1 MKTMEY
7 KTSRKEA
14 IKAGETRYIGPPCKY
29 GHGSIRYTGNWECVV
44 CKRNRKRGGLDA
56 VIDPVIEQSRINRA
70 NAIALGKNKYMG
82 VKCSR
87 GHDGERYV
95 RNHACV
101 KCRLEAK
108 YKRRK
113 KFSLL
118 RKAIAKT
125 LCGPRLPRIG
135 NNKKRYTD
143 EQLLERQRIRKAKY
157 RSKNKDKINAY
168 KAKHRAAKLNR
179 TPGWLR
185 PVDFRHIQEIYN
197 IARRLTE
204 ETKTLHHV
212 DHIIPLQ
219 GKIVSGLHVPT
230 NLRVIKAAD
239 NVKKSNSFQI

>member
-14 IKAGETRYIGPPCKY
+14 IKAGETRYIGSPCKY
-29 GHGSIRYTGNWECVV
+29 GHGSIRYTGNWECAV
-44 CKRNRKRGGLDA
+44 CKRNRKRGGRDA
-56 VIDPVIEQSRINRA
+56 VIDPAIEQSRINRA

-82 VKCSR
+82 SKCSH
-87 GHDGERYV
+87 GHDGERFV
-95 RNHACV
+95 RNHTCV
-101 KCRLEAK
+101 KCHSEAK

-113 KFSLL
+113 KLSLL
-118 RKAIAKT
+118 RKAVAKT

-157 RSKNKDKINAY
+157 RSKNKDKIRAY
-168 KAKHRAAKLNR
+168 RAKHRAAKLNR

-185 PVDFRHIQEIYN
+185 PVDLKHIEEIYN

-204 ETKTLHHV
+204 KTGESHHV

-219 GKIVSGLHVPT
+219 GKLVSGLHVPT

>member
-1 MKTMEY
+1 MDY
-7 KTSRKEA
+7 KNSRKEA
-14 IKAGETRYIGPPCKY
+14 KAAGETRYIGSPCIY
-29 GHGSIRYTGNWECVV
+29 GHGSIRYTATWDCVV
-44 CKRNRKRGGLDA
+44 CKRNRIRGGLDA

-82 VKCSR
+82 VKCSQ

-95 RNHACV
+95 KNHACV

-108 YKRRK
+108 YKRRRK
-113 KFSLL
+113 ASLL
-118 RKAIAKT
+118 RKAVAKT
-125 LCGPRLPRIG
+125 LCGPRLSRMG

-168 KAKHRAAKLNR
+168 KAKHHAEKLNR
-179 TPGWLR
+179 TPVWLR
-185 PVDFRHIQEIYN
+185 SVDLKHIEEIYN

-204 ETKTLHHV
+204 ETGTLYHV
-212 DHIIPLQ
+212 DHIIPLR

-239 NVKKSNSFQI
+239 NIKKNNSFQI

>member
-1 MKTMEY
+1 MEY

-14 IKAGETRYIGPPCKY
+14 LAAGETRYIGSPCKY

-44 CKRNRKRGGLDA
+44 CKRNRKRGGLNA

-185 PVDFRHIQEIYN
+185 PVDFRHIQVYYEISKRQTQATG
-197 IARRLTE
+197 IE
-204 ETKTLHHV
+204 HHV

-219 GKIVSGLHVPT
+219 GKTVSGLHVPWNLQVLEGRE
-230 NLRVIKAAD
+230 NLRKNNKLV
-239 NVKKSNSFQI
+239 

>member
-1 MKTMEY
+1 MKNMEY
-7 KTSRKEA
+7 KTSRAEA
-14 IKAGETRYIGPPCKY
+14 KAAGETRYIGSPCIY

-70 NAIALGKNKYMG
+70 NAIALGKKRYMG
-82 VKCSR
+82 VKCPQ

-101 KCRLEAK
+101 KCNLEAK

-113 KFSLL
+113 KLSLL
-118 RKAIAKT
+118 RKAVAKT

-157 RSKNKDKINAY
+157 RSKNKDKIRAQ
-168 KAKHRAAKLNR
+168 KAKRRAAKLNR

-185 PVDFRHIQEIYN
+185 PVDFRHIQEIYT

-204 ETKTLHHV
+204 KTGELHHV

-219 GKIVSGLHVPT
+219 GELVSGLHVPT
-230 NLRVIKAAD
+230 NLQVIKAAE
-239 NVKKSNSFQI
+239 NYRKHNSFQI